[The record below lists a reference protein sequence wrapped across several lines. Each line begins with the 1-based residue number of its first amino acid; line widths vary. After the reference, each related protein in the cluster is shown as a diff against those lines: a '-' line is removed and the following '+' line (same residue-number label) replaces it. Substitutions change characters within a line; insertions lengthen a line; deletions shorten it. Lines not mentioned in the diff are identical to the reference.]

1 MPRTEKKRRYD
12 REWKRK
18 RYAEDPDYRA
28 KIISATNAYAKT
40 HRPQINAR
48 LRKRYASDPAFRAAC
63 SATRRGV
70 ELKKYG
76 LTQETYDKLLVW
88 QGGACLICGRPAA
101 KRRLCVDHCH
111 VSDLIRALLCHGCNT
126 AAGSVGDDPVVA
138 RRLADFL
145 ELWQQH
151 LHTLGMKKEN
161 NMTADEDVAKE
172 GKTAILIRRA
182 LEHELHQPFGVEPSP
197 PGTWLHALAR
207 ALVVK
212 AGQSDVQALKEVFDR
227 ASGTMAAGPA
237 GSDYPRLVNVPWK
250 VPSLLSSAPIPAAKA
265 RPRRKTSRSP
275 NDASAARAHKRAVGP
290 TRAGLDKGQGRGI
303 PVRPAPRNA
312 STGPNQT
319 RPAVSRPAKSSKGRR
334 LS

>member
-1 MPRTEKKRRYD
+1 MTRTEKKRRYD

-48 LRKRYASDPAFRAAC
+48 LRKRYASDPVFRAAC
-63 SATRRGV
+63 STTRRRV

-76 LTQETYDKLLVW
+76 LTQEAYDKLLAW
-88 QGGACLICGRPAA
+88 QGGACLVCGRPAA

-111 VSDLIRALLCHGCNT
+111 LSDLIRALLCHGCNT
-126 AAGSVGDDPVVA
+126 AAGSLGDDPVVA

-151 LHTLGMKKEN
+151 LRALGLKKEN
-161 NMTADEDVAKE
+161 NMTANEDVAE
-172 GKTAILIRRA
+172 ESKTAILIRRA
-182 LEHELHQPFGVEPSP
+182 LEHELHQPFGVEPPP
-197 PGTWLHALAR
+197 PGTWLQALAR
-207 ALVVK
+207 ALVIR

-227 ASGTMAAGPA
+227 ASGRMAAGSA

-250 VPSLLSSAPIPAAKA
+250 VPSLLPSTPIPASRA
-265 RPRRKTSRSP
+265 RAASKPSRST
-275 NDASAARAHKRAVGP
+275 N
-290 TRAGLDKGQGRGI
+290 
-303 PVRPAPRNA
+303 NA
-312 STGPNQT
+312 STRRAHETPG
-319 RPAVSRPAKSSKGRR
+319 RPARAPTHSTAPLPPKSRKIKTD
-334 LS
+334 